1 VAPVSEYIFNRQ
13 YNNNKVLGKVMTAT
27 MPAKKVLIV
36 DDEADICELIE
47 ITLMRMSIS
56 SRSALNITDA
66 KFLLESE
73 HFDLCLT
80 DMHLPDGNGIEL
92 VEHVQQNYSDIP
104 IAVITAHGN
113 MDSAVK
119 ALKAGAFDFVSKP
132 VDLQILRSLI
142 AAATTLPEESDDKP
156 NDNHKIS
163 ITGNSPAVQQ
173 LLKQIAKLARNQ
185 APVFIHGESGS
196 GKERVARM
204 IHQQGSRGNAPFVPV
219 NCGAIPAELME
230 SEFFGHLKGSF
241 TGAHSD
247 KQGLFDA
254 ANGGTLFLDEIAE
267 LPLNMQVKLLRVIQ
281 EKAVRAVGA
290 SQENPVDVRIL
301 SASHKDLVQLVA
313 DGAFREDLY
322 YRINVIELTIPPL
335 RERSE
340 DIPVFVEQLLQS
352 LAEKMGVEIP
362 TIDKQALAILQDYH
376 FPGNVREL
384 ENILERAIALSDDNT
399 ITEDDLQLK
408 SPPRPAS
415 VTGIDTNKA
424 AAPTPETKTMDLA
437 EQERQSIVQALEQ
450 TRWNKTAAAKLLGLT
465 LRQLRYRLQ
474 KLNIE

>member
-1 VAPVSEYIFNRQ
+1 
-13 YNNNKVLGKVMTAT
+13 MT
-27 MPAKKVLIV
+27 AKKVLIV

-47 ITLMRMSIS
+47 ITLMRMDIASQ
-56 SRSALNITDA
+56 SALNLIDA
-66 KFLLESE
+66 KLLLDTE

-80 DMHLPDGNGIEL
+80 DMRLPDGNGIEL
-92 VEHVQQNYSDIP
+92 VEHVQKNYNDLP

-113 MDSAVK
+113 MESAVK

-132 VDLQILRSLI
+132 VDLQILRNLVS
-142 AAATTLPEESDDKP
+142 AATTLPEITANKETDK
-156 NDNHKIS
+156 NRIS
-163 ITGNSPAVQQ
+163 ITGDSDAVKT
-173 LLKQIAKLARNQ
+173 LLKNIAKLARNQ

-204 IHQQGSRGNAPFVPV
+204 IHQQGSRSEGPFVPV
-219 NCGAIPAELME
+219 NCGAISAELME
-230 SEFFGHLKGSF
+230 SEFFGHRKGSF

-247 KQGLFDA
+247 KQGLFEA

-290 SQENPVDVRIL
+290 AQENPVDVRIL
-301 SASHKDLVQLVA
+301 SASHKNLVKLVE

-322 YRINVIELTIPPL
+322 YRINVIELTIPSL
-335 RERSE
+335 RERKE
-340 DIPVFVEQLLQS
+340 DIPLFIEQLLNN
-352 LAEKMGVEIP
+352 LAKKMGMEIP
-362 TIDKQALAILQDYH
+362 SIDAEAVAALQNYH

-384 ENILERAIALSDDNT
+384 ENILERAIALSDNNSIATRDLHLKP
-399 ITEDDLQLK
+399 IT
-408 SPPRPAS
+408 SNGS
-415 VTGIDTNKA
+415 A
-424 AAPTPETKTMDLA
+424 AAESPAVDPMDLA
-437 EQERQSIVQALEQ
+437 GQERQSIMQALEQ
-450 TRWNKTAAAKLLGLT
+450 TRWNKTAAAKLLGLS

>member
-1 VAPVSEYIFNRQ
+1 
-13 YNNNKVLGKVMTAT
+13 MT
-27 MPAKKVLIV
+27 AKKVLIV

-47 ITLMRMSIS
+47 ITLMRMDIASQ
-56 SRSALNITDA
+56 SALNLTDA
-66 KFLLESE
+66 KLLLASE

-80 DMHLPDGNGIEL
+80 DMRLPDGNGIEL
-92 VEHVQQNYSDIP
+92 VEHVQENFKDLP

-113 MDSAVK
+113 MESAVK

-132 VDLQILRSLI
+132 VDIQILRNLVS
-142 AAATTLPEESDDKP
+142 AATTLPEKNENKETDK
-156 NDNHKIS
+156 NRIN
-163 ITGNSPAVQQ
+163 ITGNSATVKI
-173 LLKQIAKLARNQ
+173 LLKNIAKLARNQ

-204 IHQQGSRGNAPFVPV
+204 IHQQGSRNNGPFVPV
-219 NCGAIPAELME
+219 NCGAISAELME

-247 KQGLFDA
+247 KQGLFEA

-290 SQENPVDVRIL
+290 AQENPVDVRIL
-301 SASHKDLVQLVA
+301 SASHKNLVNLVS

-322 YRINVIELTIPPL
+322 YRINVIELTIPSL
-335 RERSE
+335 RERKE
-340 DIPVFVEQLLQS
+340 DIPLFIEQLLNN
-352 LAEKMGVEIP
+352 LAEKMGMELP
-362 TIDKQALAILQDYH
+362 DIDADAITALQNYH

-384 ENILERAIALSDDNT
+384 ENILERAIALSDDNCITVQDLHLKPLINIELSNDPT
-399 ITEDDLQLK
+399 ITPK
-408 SPPRPAS
+408 
-415 VTGIDTNKA
+415 
-424 AAPTPETKTMDLA
+424 PTVDSMDLA
-437 EQERQSIVQALEQ
+437 GQERQSIMQALEQ
-450 TRWNKTAAAKLLGLT
+450 TRWNKTAAAKLLGLS

-474 KLNIE
+474 KLDIE

>member
-1 VAPVSEYIFNRQ
+1 
-13 YNNNKVLGKVMTAT
+13 MT
-27 MPAKKVLIV
+27 AKKVLIV

-47 ITLMRMSIS
+47 ITLMRMDIASQ
-56 SRSALNITDA
+56 SALNLTDA
-66 KFLLESE
+66 KLLLNSE

-80 DMHLPDGNGIEL
+80 DMRLPDGNGIDL
-92 VEHVQQNYSDIP
+92 VKYVQENYKDLP

-113 MDSAVK
+113 MESAVN

-132 VDLQILRSLI
+132 VDIQILRNLVS
-142 AAATTLPEESDDKP
+142 AATTLPEKAEHKETDK
-156 NDNHKIS
+156 KQIS
-163 ITGNSPAVQQ
+163 ITGKSPAVKT
-173 LLKQIAKLARNQ
+173 LLKNISKLARNQ

-196 GKERVARM
+196 GKERVAKM
-204 IHQQGSRGNAPFVPV
+204 IHQQGSRGEGPFVPV

-241 TGAHSD
+241 TGAQSD
-247 KQGLFDA
+247 KEGLFQA

-290 SQENPVDVRIL
+290 AQENPVDVRIL
-301 SASHKDLVQLVA
+301 SASHKNLVKLVA

-322 YRINVIELTIPPL
+322 YRINVIELTIPSL
-335 RERSE
+335 RERKE
-340 DIPVFVEQLLQS
+340 DIPLFVEQLLS
-352 LAEKMGVEIP
+352 NLSEKMAMDIP
-362 TIDKQALAILQDYH
+362 LIDDETIAALQNYH

-384 ENILERAIALSDDNT
+384 ENILERAIALSDDNV
-399 ITEDDLQLK
+399 ITSQDLQLK
-408 SPPRPAS
+408 PAPKNKDAENEY
-415 VTGIDTNKA
+415 THID
-424 AAPTPETKTMDLA
+424 PMDLA
-437 EQERQSIVQALEQ
+437 GQERQSIVKALEQ
-450 TRWNKTAAAKLLGLT
+450 TRWNKTAAAQLLGLS

>member
-1 VAPVSEYIFNRQ
+1 
-13 YNNNKVLGKVMTAT
+13 MT
-27 MPAKKVLIV
+27 AKKVLIV

-47 ITLMRMSIS
+47 ITLMRMDIASQ
-56 SRSALNITDA
+56 SALNLTDA
-66 KFLLESE
+66 KLLLASE

-80 DMHLPDGNGIEL
+80 DMRLPDGNGIEL
-92 VEHVQQNYSDIP
+92 VEHVQKNFKDLP

-113 MDSAVK
+113 MESAVK

-132 VDLQILRSLI
+132 VDIQILRNLVS
-142 AAATTLPEESDDKP
+142 AATTLPEKSDDKKP
-156 NDNHKIS
+156 DKDLIS
-163 ITGNSPAVQQ
+163 ITGNSEAVKS
-173 LLKQIAKLARNQ
+173 LLKNITKLARNQ

-204 IHQQGSRGNAPFVPV
+204 IHQQGSRNNGPFVPV
-219 NCGAIPAELME
+219 NCGAISAELME

-247 KQGLFDA
+247 KQGLFEA

-290 SQENPVDVRIL
+290 AQENPVDVRIL
-301 SASHKDLVQLVA
+301 SASHKNLIELVS

-322 YRINVIELTIPPL
+322 YRINVIELTIPSL
-335 RERSE
+335 RERKE
-340 DIPVFVEQLLQS
+340 DIPLFIEQLLNN
-352 LAEKMGVEIP
+352 LAEKTGMEIP
-362 TIDKQALAILQDYH
+362 TIDADAVTALKNYH

-384 ENILERAIALSDDNT
+384 ENILERAIALSDDNN
-399 ITEDDLQLK
+399 ISMQDLHLKPINNDEPTTSK
-408 SPPRPAS
+408 SPAVNP
-415 VTGIDTNKA
+415 
-424 AAPTPETKTMDLA
+424 MDLVA
-437 EQERQSIVQALEQ
+437 QERQSIMQALEK
-450 TRWNKTAAAKLLGLT
+450 TRWNKTAAAKLLGLS